1 MVRDIQIAE
10 RNTPNPMRQP
20 NNKTIPMIKK
30 SFLLDGIIQ
39 NLTRNTV
46 SMEHLVG
53 LGFLKYTILM

>member
-10 RNTPNPMRQP
+10 RNTPDPVRQH
-20 NNKTIPMIKK
+20 NKRVIPMMKK

-46 SMEHLVG
+46 SVEHLIG
-53 LGFLKYTILM
+53 LSFLKYTIMM